1 MNPWYLGCQNASSKY
16 QNVTISKHSGKFS
29 PHIERCVRTQNIDI
43 CQKRIKNIIL
53 FVLLFGGIEK
63 PSYLCIV
70 KRLID
75 CLG

>member
-1 MNPWYLGCQNASSKY
+1 MSLCLTYVN
-16 QNVTISKHSGKFS
+16 
-29 PHIERCVRTQNIDI
+29 NI
-43 CQKRIKNIIL
+43 IKNIIL